1 MKCAVQSNTLE
12 YLVKENYITDMR
24 AIMEN
29 DTDRFNIINKK
40 LTEYAKSKYGLM
52 PAPDELLF
60 TVDPE
65 KHKRPVKANSKAYIS
80 NAVYDT
86 TYRAIPND
94 LLFDALQDCVDNYEV
109 KNEKAINAT
118 STFDIN
124 ETDDSFDKDKVR
136 LEFSSAYGDNGYN
149 LDIMKGN
156 TKVGTVNYELNEGV
170 ATVGAVKIDEDYQRQ
185 GLAVEAYN
193 VLGDSLANQFISL
206 RSGKLNELSTGLW
219 KKLVEQNRAQ
229 EVTKGQYEFIQSK
242 ESEPRYYR
250 AFTTPEKFLT
260 LDPESSQNARANEIA
275 EVLAER
281 LAANL
286 KTSYKIISQ
295 TEAQE
300 ILKNRVT
307 PYKGEPAFFFA
318 GVIYFVEDNFNLE
331 TALHEFGHP
340 LIGAIRFENGKL
352 FNNLFTQVK
361 STIEGQ
367 AIIEQVQRLYPE
379 LATDSPLFMEEVIVH
394 ALQKTAY
401 NKVTNTPESEG
412 FVKFIKNILYSIKQ
426 FFRSFFSNTQNIAK
440 INESTT
446 LNELA
451 DMMLSK
457 DFEYQTELVTNNDIA
472 MFSRYTKSRVK
483 ILTKNVSENAM
494 QSAVDNFYASTVSM
508 LNSAKKFSKKSN
520 LYPML
525 QKTLFIEGSNELL
538 PAIKKS
544 LSPYQSIVD
553 MGKASKDEIIE
564 SVIESELRRI
574 KDMTNKSINFVSSL
588 EITNNIIKSIYTDL
602 LQIQQDK
609 NFDERS
615 TLSVLGIYRTNL
627 SNWTEFIEDTTEL
640 FKEDFNLDSTNSLSN
655 LLNEMSSNAR
665 SAVNLLQKIYK
676 ESSVDFYRTYT
687 AYMQEFLDDK
697 LKKDLGTALKNK
709 LTADEIEDFYTK
721 VVTGN
726 ITDEDMS
733 KLLAKGI
740 ERKYIGDFIT
750 EYNALKIDEIKI
762 RDLLSGNAK
771 DVSWFNRFLES
782 YTSSNDPIVGGLAM
796 YIQNIKTD
804 AQLKTLN
811 ETEVFRGKLEPLL
824 SANNV
829 NPNNTTQ
836 VAELVANRD
845 KVLGYDEEGKP
856 IEKEVFT
863 LKNEWKN
870 YRFVQEKLRHDY
882 NDALKTNDKQKIADA
897 AAELRQFKKDY
908 MYDKYTKVVLDADD
922 IFNESAV
929 HRLAWLTRKQAL
941 EDYNSELS
949 TFSTELERF
958 EQYSS
963 AQALWRKYQQLYELN
978 YIDGSPKEDDPEN
991 NVYDLSIALILREHK
1006 EKTSEFYES
1015 IAREGSLQTSYNEFI
1030 NSIDAKGV
1038 SKEEMAEMKKKWM
1051 LQNTRVAYSENY
1063 YARKKE
1069 LITRLKELQDKK
1081 TDKSEFNISEA
1092 YSEIYDLIFA
1102 FRDSQ
1107 GQPIPS
1113 ELKAERIQ
1121 KIKELQQKVN
1131 DVKFAEQKASKLT
1144 KAQTTELSEY
1154 VEIIKAK
1161 EQLSD
1166 EQKLRYLKLI
1176 KENTPAGLTAL
1187 EAAEIQGIYN
1197 ELADIASKIPTE
1209 YYMES
1214 LNYYLTQVL
1223 GKNEAKETDIDDLIN
1238 SDSFKD
1244 LLSDDDKFRNW
1255 FFNSHATKKRYS
1267 KTGSIDVY
1275 FERLACYSV
1284 SVPNNEEDYVK
1295 TKLIDPQTG
1304 NEFTVNGLP
1313 NARHCEFRIKNDP
1326 KYRTIPIGEDK
1337 EKYVGTIID
1346 NTGNYLPRPFKA
1358 GQVNSAKD
1366 DKFVDYEYLRLKQAD
1381 SAQFKLI
1388 ETIKEYYLKFQ
1399 KDASYGSRL
1408 WYDLPRYGK
1417 KGMLE
1422 NLQAGALSDKA
1433 KALKGSW
1440 DYYWQK
1446 MIGKSNDDY
1455 ELGLNY
1461 DAQKNLV
1468 TTDMQ
1473 GNEISYV
1480 PVTGTYNLD
1489 IEKTS
1494 KDFLPGI
1501 FQYVQSINMQSKL
1514 IESAPLINSILSV
1527 LEDPK
1532 NSLKNVNKQSRT
1544 IHKVTGKLANVNKNK
1559 GDVYNR
1565 LEQVR
1570 SLIERELYGRKIVGI
1585 EESNPWLHKMSNFML
1600 SAAGRATLAVNIPS
1614 DLKNRYGQIVQNLIE
1629 ASGGKYV
1636 SLKSMAIARPWA
1648 AKTMVEWSSV
1658 GIYSRGNQ
1666 PINVQLIQYFDPFFK
1681 TEDQFG
1687 KNISRTRAKDMLD
1700 GSWMYSFR
1708 KFGEMEAAMQLF
1720 GGFMHHQY
1728 VNQVSST
1735 GAVTPIRYIDAWELD
1750 KDGVMTLKPGID
1762 PEWGNKTIYHT
1773 VEAGETLESI
1783 AKKYSVPLEDLKAKN
1798 RISKDEYLTE
1808 GSELVI
1814 AQSTKF
1820 KSFKNKFQTISK
1832 RLYGAYDDFGQAEGN
1847 KYFIYRMFFFMR
1859 KWATS
1864 MFTNRF
1870 AADLSKENRWGRR
1883 YDWGLGETSRGYYIS
1898 GIASMYKLVKSAGK
1912 YYPYMSEED
1921 KIDTRKMIAE
1931 GVSIFIFSVL
1941 GSLLFGYDPDDE
1953 ERWAKIKNRS
1963 DAFGTEGFK
1972 ANGWVANHML
1982 NLLLQVG
1989 AETSAFVPL
1998 PGLGLD
2004 DYNNFISVTS
2014 TSFKSTLTVYAKI
2027 LEDLFNMAAG
2037 NDAAYYKLETGP
2049 YSWQKEGE
2057 AKIKSHILRTIGISG
2072 GTGNVESLIKNYERY
2087 SSKI

>member
-1 MKCAVQSNTLE
+1 
-12 YLVKENYITDMR
+12 
-24 AIMEN
+24 
-29 DTDRFNIINKK
+29 
-40 LTEYAKSKYGLM
+40 
-52 PAPDELLF
+52 
-60 TVDPE
+60 
-65 KHKRPVKANSKAYIS
+65 
-80 NAVYDT
+80 
-86 TYRAIPND
+86 
-94 LLFDALQDCVDNYEV
+94 
-109 KNEKAINAT
+109 
-118 STFDIN
+118 
-124 ETDDSFDKDKVR
+124 
-136 LEFSSAYGDNGYN
+136 
-149 LDIMKGN
+149 
-156 TKVGTVNYELNEGV
+156 VG
-170 ATVGAVKIDEDYQRQ
+170 
-185 GLAVEAYN
+185 
-193 VLGDSLANQFISL
+193 
-206 RSGKLNELSTGLW
+206 
-219 KKLVEQNRAQ
+219 
-229 EVTKGQYEFIQSK
+229 
-242 ESEPRYYR
+242 
-250 AFTTPEKFLT
+250 
-260 LDPESSQNARANEIA
+260 
-275 EVLAER
+275 
-281 LAANL
+281 
-286 KTSYKIISQ
+286 
-295 TEAQE
+295 
-300 ILKNRVT
+300 
-307 PYKGEPAFFFA
+307 
-318 GVIYFVEDNFNLE
+318 DNFNLE

-340 LIGAIRFENGKL
+340 LIGAIRMENGKL
-352 FNNLFTQVK
+352 FNNLFMQVQ
-361 STIEGQ
+361 STTEGQ
-367 AIIEQVQRLYPE
+367 EIIAQVQRLYPE

-394 ALQKTAY
+394 ALQKSAY
-401 NKVTNTPESEG
+401 DKVTNTEQSSG
-412 FVKFIKNILYSIKQ
+412 FVSFIKNLLYNIKQ
-426 FFRSFFSNTQNIAK
+426 IFRSFFDNTQNISK

-446 LNELA
+446 LDELA

-457 DFEYQTELVTNNDIA
+457 DFEYQTDLVTDEDIA

-483 ILTKNVSENAM
+483 ILTKNVSDNVL
-494 QSAVDNFYASTVSM
+494 QSAVDNFYASTVSI
-508 LNSAKKFSKKSN
+508 LNSAKKFNKKSN

-538 PAIKKS
+538 PAVKKS
-544 LSPYQSIVD
+544 LAPYQSIVD

-564 SVIESELRRI
+564 SVIEAELRRI

-602 LQIQQDK
+602 LKIRDDK
-609 NFDERS
+609 NFGERS

-627 SNWTEFIEDTTEL
+627 SSWVDFIDDTYEL
-640 FKEDFNLDSTNSLSN
+640 FKEDFNLDSNNALSN
-655 LLNEMSSNAR
+655 LLNEMSVNAR
-665 SAVNLLQKIYK
+665 SAIALLQKIYK

-687 AYMQEFLDDK
+687 AYMQEFLDDQ
-697 LKKDLGTALKNK
+697 LKKDLGNALKNK
-709 LTADEIEDFYTK
+709 LTEDEIEDFYTK
-721 VVTGN
+721 VISDN
-726 ITDEDMS
+726 ITDEDMANLV
-733 KLLAKGI
+733 KKGV
-740 ERKYIGDFIT
+740 EKKYINDFVS
-750 EYNALKIDEIKI
+750 EYNILKIDEIKI

-811 ETEVFRGKLEPLL
+811 ETEVFRGKLSPLL
-824 SANNV
+824 SANGV

-836 VAELVANRD
+836 LADLIANRD
-845 KVLGYDEEGKP
+845 KVLGFDEEGKP
-856 IEKEVFT
+856 VEKEIFT

-870 YRFVQEKLRHDY
+870 YRYVQEKLRYDY
-882 NDALKTNDKQKIADA
+882 NEALKTNDKQKIADA
-897 AAELRQFKKDY
+897 AAALRQFKKDY
-908 MYDKYTKVVLDADD
+908 MYDKYTKIVLDADD
-922 IFNESAV
+922 IFNQSAV

-958 EQYSS
+958 EQYST
-963 AQALWRKYQQLYELN
+963 AQALWRQYQQLYELN
-978 YIDGSPKEDDPEN
+978 YIDGSPKIDDPEN

-1015 IAREGSLQTSYNEFI
+1015 IPREGSLQTAYNEFV
-1030 NSIDAKGV
+1030 NSVDAQGV
-1038 SKEEMAEMKKKWM
+1038 SKQEADELKNKWIR
-1051 LQNTRVAYSENY
+1051 QNTRIAYSETY
-1063 YARKKE
+1063 YSRKKE

-1081 TDKSEFNISEA
+1081 TDKSDFNIGEA
-1092 YSEIYDLIFA
+1092 YSEIYDLLFS

-1113 ELKAERIQ
+1113 ELKAERIE
-1121 KIKELQQKVN
+1121 IIRNLQQKIN

-1144 KAQTTELSEY
+1144 KEQATELNEY

-1161 EQLSD
+1161 GELSD

-1176 KENTPAGLTAL
+1176 KINTPNGLTAI
-1187 EAAEIQGIYN
+1187 EAAEIQGIYV
-1197 ELADIASKIPTE
+1197 ELADISSKIPTE

-1223 GKNEAKETDIDDLIN
+1223 GKGEANDAEVDELIN
-1238 SDSFKD
+1238 TDSFKD
-1244 LLSDDDKFRNW
+1244 LLSEDEKFRNW
-1255 FFNSHATKKRYS
+1255 FFNNHVTKKRYS
-1267 KTGSIDVY
+1267 KTGSIDTY

-1284 SVPNNEEDYVK
+1284 SVPNNPSDYVK
-1295 TKLIDPQTG
+1295 TKLIDPSTG
-1304 NEFTVNGLP
+1304 KEFEINGIP
-1313 NARHCEFRIKNDP
+1313 NARHCDFRIKNDP
-1326 KYRTIPIGEDK
+1326 KYRTIPIGDDK
-1337 EKYVGTIID
+1337 SKYVGTIID
-1346 NTGNYLPRPFKA
+1346 NAGNYLPRPYKP
-1358 GQVNSAKD
+1358 GDVNSAKD
-1366 DKFVDYEYLRLKQAD
+1366 DQFVDQEFLRLKKAD
-1381 SAQFKLI
+1381 NAQYKLI
-1388 ETIKEYYLKFQ
+1388 QTIKEYYIKFQ
-1399 KDASYGSRL
+1399 DGAAYGSRL

-1422 NLQAGALSDKA
+1422 SLQAGALSDKA

-1440 DYYWQK
+1440 QYYWQK

-1461 DAQKNLV
+1461 DSRKNLI

-1501 FQYVQSINMQSKL
+1501 FQYIQSINMQSKL

-1544 IHKVTGKLANVNKNK
+1544 IHKVTGQLVNVNKNK

-1600 SAAGRATLAVNIPS
+1600 SAAGRATLAVNVTS

-1648 AKTMVEWSSV
+1648 AKAMIEWSAV
-1658 GIYSRGNQ
+1658 GIYARGNQ
-1666 PINVQLIQYFDPFFK
+1666 PLNVQLIQYFDPFFK

-1687 KNISRTRAKDMLD
+1687 KNLSRTRTKDMLD

-1728 VNQVSST
+1728 VDQVSSD
-1735 GAVTPIRYIDAWELD
+1735 GKVTPIRYINAWELD
-1750 KDGVMTLKPGID
+1750 KDGVLTLKPGID

-1773 VEAGETLESI
+1773 VEEGDTLESI

-1798 RISKDEYLTE
+1798 RISKDEYLTA
-1808 GSELVI
+1808 GKELII

-1820 KSFKNKFQTISK
+1820 KSFKNRFQTISR

-1870 AADLSKENRWGRR
+1870 GADLSKENRWGKR

-1898 GIASMYKLVKSAGK
+1898 GIASLYKLVKSAGK
-1912 YYPYMSEED
+1912 YYPYMSEQD

-1931 GVSIFIFSVL
+1931 GVSIFLFSTL
-1941 GSLLFGYDPDDE
+1941 GGLLFGYDPDDE
-1953 ERWAKIKNRS
+1953 ERWEKIKNRS
-1963 DAFGTEGFK
+1963 DALGTQGFK
-1972 ANGWVANHML
+1972 ANGWIANHML

-2027 LEDLFNMAAG
+2027 LEDLFNMAAD

-2049 YSWQKEGE
+2049 YPWQKEGE
-2057 AKIKSHILRTIGISG
+2057 AKIISHLLRTIGITG
-2072 GTGNVESLIKNYERY
+2072 GTGDVETLIKNYERY